1 MIETIVVIF
10 HLLAAIALVG
20 LILVQQG
27 KGAETGASFG
37 AGASG
42 TVFGS
47 QGSATFLSRLTAVLA
62 TVFFLT
68 SLGLGYYASHK
79 AGEIRDA
86 GLPVVPAAVQSQQV
100 DKPASDDVPV
110 LAEEQAPQAP
120 VQDDVPALD

>member
-1 MIETIVVIF
+1 MNQILVVYF
-10 HLLAAIALVG
+10 YLLVSIAQLV
-20 LILVQQG
+20 LILIQQC

-47 QGSATFLSRLTAVLA
+47 QGSATFLSRLTAALA

-68 SLGLGYYASHK
+68 SLGLAYYASHK

-86 GLPVVPAAVQSQQV
+86 GLPVPALQSQ
-100 DKPASDDVPV
+100 PV
-110 LAEEQAPQAP
+110 APIS
-120 VQDDVPALD
+120 